1 MSTFQPLLQPVP
13 ASGSKLAALFSSDE
27 SANVSLQFK
36 APRAPR
42 PAAILSAPAHDPAT
56 SRPAEATNANPGL
69 AFAST
74 CHLFRFYEGGYQ
86 PVLPPGGTGEDGS
99 VGIVVMGTG
108 QDDKMRILC
117 YDKAKAQA
125 MTVDITGSVEII
137 PQPGRY
143 VSLKDDAGA
152 VWSIRFRSD
161 EDLFKATC
169 AMALARSTHWSAS
182 TDSYPL
188 VKQDAVA
195 GNVGARGA
203 ASGDRVSIR
212 YQAWLQSAQGR
223 GILGEAL
230 QDEFLPAEF
239 TLGHNAVI
247 RGWEEG
253 VSGMS
258 VGCVRWL
265 VVPPQLAYGDAG
277 RPEASIPAHAVL
289 VMRVHLVDLTEGQ
302 AAADRPLPVM
312 GGVTIASAIKMLRP
326 PTPEA
331 GDEEWAS
338 GTPFL
343 FLRVGLRY
351 SLLLAFLVSKYK
363 Y

>member
-1 MSTFQPLLQPVP
+1 M
-13 ASGSKLAALFSSDE
+13 
-27 SANVSLQFK
+27 
-36 APRAPR
+36 
-42 PAAILSAPAHDPAT
+42 
-56 SRPAEATNANPGL
+56 
-69 AFAST
+69 
-74 CHLFRFYEGGYQ
+74 
-86 PVLPPGGTGEDGS
+86 
-99 VGIVVMGTG
+99 
-108 QDDKMRILC
+108 
-117 YDKAKAQA
+117 
-125 MTVDITGSVEII
+125 
-137 PQPGRY
+137 
-143 VSLKDDAGA
+143 
-152 VWSIRFRSD
+152 
-161 EDLFKATC
+161 
-169 AMALARSTHWSAS
+169 
-182 TDSYPL
+182 
-188 VKQDAVA
+188 A

-331 GDEEWAS
+331 GDDEWAS
-338 GTPFL
+338 GTPPL
-343 FLRVGLRY
+343 FFKSEPQVLP
-351 SLLLAFLVSKYK
+351 LACFPSPKVQILTQAGVCDSDDEVLVSAPTDTAASAQAEEDTRERDKGVGVGVGAEPSLVDPVREEQVDVTAGGGGVEDARQYVGEEGDTDVNTDIQASCLDEGFMQALFRR
-363 Y
+363 